1 MAEQLSS
8 YEQRKTEILSRSKAS
23 DDLCDMETYAEDRL
37 EGTRQV
43 GIADVLNVGSKV
55 VIGGG
60 VGLLA
65 GIATIAVVASAGEL
79 ILAGVVTKIAGVL
92 GGALGL
98 TMGIDGLRKGKK
110 PN

>member
-1 MAEQLSS
+1 MIENAQS
-8 YEQRKTEILSRSKAS
+8 YESRVAAIRSQKGRVAKP
-23 DDLCDMETYAEDRL
+23 DAEYL
-37 EGTRQV
+37 EDALEAPRQV
-43 GIADVLNVGSKV
+43 GVSDVLSVGTKV

-79 ILAGVVTKIAGVL
+79 ILAGVVTKIAGVV

-98 TMGIDGLRKGKK
+98 TMGLGDIKK
-110 PN
+110 KLH